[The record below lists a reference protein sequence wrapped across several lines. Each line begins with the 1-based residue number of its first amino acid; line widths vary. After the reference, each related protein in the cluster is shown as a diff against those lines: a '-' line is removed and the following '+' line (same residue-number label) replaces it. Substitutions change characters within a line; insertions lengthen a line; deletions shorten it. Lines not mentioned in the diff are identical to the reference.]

1 MHATFVPLSVTQ
13 TFFNAAFAF
22 CAIDKTT
29 INIVTDATQMFIFL
43 AMFILTLFV
52 GCFADATSAST

>member
-22 CAIDKTT
+22 CVIDKTT
-29 INIVTDATQMFIFL
+29 INIVTDATQMFI
-43 AMFILTLFV
+43 LTLFV
-52 GCFADATSAST
+52 GCFVDATAAST